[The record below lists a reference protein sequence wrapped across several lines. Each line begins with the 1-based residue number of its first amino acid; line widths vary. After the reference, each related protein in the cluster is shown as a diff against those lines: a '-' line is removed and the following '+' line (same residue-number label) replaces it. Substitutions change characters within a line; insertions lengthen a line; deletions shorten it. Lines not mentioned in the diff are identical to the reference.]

1 MRLISS
7 HNCQVTSKVL
17 QHKMSSQRSQ
27 ADGLEGLKLTDSIS
41 YRYQDRGLKLKGLKL
56 KLEGEG
62 SQENDRKL
70 KLRFRRLNQQVS
82 S

>member
-7 HNCQVTSKVL
+7 YNCQVTSKVL

-27 ADGLEGLKLTDSIS
+27 AEGLRLTDSIS